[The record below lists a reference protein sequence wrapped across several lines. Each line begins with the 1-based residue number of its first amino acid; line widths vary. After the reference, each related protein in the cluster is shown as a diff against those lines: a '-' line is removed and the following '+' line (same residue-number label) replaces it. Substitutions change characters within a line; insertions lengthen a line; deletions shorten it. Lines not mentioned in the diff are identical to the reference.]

1 MVDVRAMCYISG
13 SDGSRSLRCQ
23 MKQSNDQH
31 RQRVSDN
38 PEYRKFAALLVVAM
52 AAILVVAVLT
62 PLLIGGRAPLV
73 LGLEGAP
80 ARAVDEAQTETME
93 VAPAGSL
100 EEAPEVLTEPQG
112 AAGLEQADQDTD
124 QSDSGAAVEVVQ
136 HEVQPG
142 ETLFQVADMY
152 GVTVQEIAAANHLVN
167 PLEVQAGTVLIIPLS
182 R

>member
-1 MVDVRAMCYISG
+1 
-13 SDGSRSLRCQ
+13 
-23 MKQSNDQH
+23 MKQSNDQR

-38 PEYRKFAALLVVAM
+38 PEYRKFAALVVVAM

-80 ARAVDEAQTETME
+80 ARAEDEARIQAIEA
-93 VAPAGSL
+93 APTGSL
-100 EEAPEVLTEPQG
+100 EEAPEALTEPPG
-112 AAGLEQADQDTD
+112 AAGLEQADQDTG
-124 QSDSGAAVEVVQ
+124 QSGSEAAVEVVQ

-142 ETLFQVADMY
+142 ETLFQVADLY

-167 PLEVQAGTVLIIPLS
+167 PLEVQAGTVLIIPLP